1 MCPQQVGAGFS
12 GSGFGG
18 QTSGRG
24 PGLAAMKI
32 LWDGLY
38 DTAKGVQGI
47 ACNLQRDKISLPKKH
62 SDPALT
68 EHWVLRQ
75 WISKRGKT
83 AAVPSCRGREV
94 EHVPETESE
103 GLLQSCPGIAAT
115 AKLWAAVGCYPC
127 VPGTLSSLALP
138 GIPQAWANTPREAD
152 DKPQTV
158 VTPCRS
164 PPWQALPTHST
175 ASDVPLPLP
184 NPTKR
189 DLESD
194 YFQPLVSGS
203 TADAGQWPKAE
214 ADPKPKQNTRGC
226 MSKGEKG
233 KLPLQQQM
241 QQIKS
246 P

>member
-38 DTAKGVQGI
+38 DTGEGVQGI
-47 ACNLQRDKISLPKKH
+47 ACNIQRDKISFPKKH

-68 EHWVLRQ
+68 EHWVLHQ

-83 AAVPSCRGREV
+83 AAVSSCRGREAGARARDWKWGAAAV
-94 EHVPETESE
+94 
-103 GLLQSCPGIAAT
+103 LAPGIAAT
-115 AKLWAAVGCYPC
+115 TKLWAAVGCYPC
-127 VPGTLSSLALP
+127 LAGTLSSLALP
-138 GIPQAWANTPREAD
+138 GIPQARANTPREAD
-152 DKPQTV
+152 DKPQTM

-164 PPWQALPTHST
+164 PPWHALPTDST
-175 ASDVPLPLP
+175 VSDVLLPLP

-194 YFQPLVSGS
+194 YFQPLVSGRR
-203 TADAGQWPKAE
+203 TDAGEWPKAE

-233 KLPLQQQM
+233 KFAPAAADAAD
-241 QQIKS
+241 
-246 P
+246 